1 VVPAP
6 LFSELTSLNDVT
18 RKTDQSLE
26 VGMITAEC
34 PLCGEKIDLGMIL
47 KYGQGVLCPF
57 CQSMLEVVNLQPVE
71 LEWVYFDSEL
81 AEQTNLKRAKTQTA
95 I

>member
-1 VVPAP
+1 MPAP
-6 LFSELTSLNDVT
+6 LFSESISLKEIT

-26 VGMITAEC
+26 VVMITAEC
-34 PLCGEKIDLGMIL
+34 PLCGEKIDLGLIL
-47 KYGQGVLCPF
+47 KYRQEVLCPI

-71 LEWVYFDSEL
+71 LEWVYFDREL
-81 AEQTNLKRAKTQTA
+81 AEQTKNRAKTQTA